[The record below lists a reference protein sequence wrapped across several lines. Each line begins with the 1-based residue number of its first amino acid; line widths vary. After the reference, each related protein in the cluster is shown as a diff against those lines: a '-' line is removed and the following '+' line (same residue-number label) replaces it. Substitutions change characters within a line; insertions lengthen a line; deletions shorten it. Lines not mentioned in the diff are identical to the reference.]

1 MTFLNGQ
8 NVIKSVVEAFN
19 TENDPSN
26 CLPEKVESLV
36 KDNQEKREDAT
47 PKSVHVSNKMVNYF
61 SILFVYETHGYHAL
75 MQSLE
80 NIMGSYS
87 INSKN

>member
-1 MTFLNGQ
+1 MTFLSGQ
-8 NVIKSVVEAFN
+8 SVIKSAEEAFN

-26 CLPEKVESLV
+26 CLLEKVESLV

-47 PKSVHVSNKMVNYF
+47 PKSVHVSNKMVIF
-61 SILFVYETHGYHAL
+61 SILFVHETHEYHAL

-80 NIMGSYS
+80 NIMG
-87 INSKN
+87 